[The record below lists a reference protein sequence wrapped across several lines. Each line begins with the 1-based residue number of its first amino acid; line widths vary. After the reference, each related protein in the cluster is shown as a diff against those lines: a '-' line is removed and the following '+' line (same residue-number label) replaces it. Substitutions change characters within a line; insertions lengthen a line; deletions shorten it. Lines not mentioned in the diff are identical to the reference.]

1 MKPLLPQA
9 VSRTT
14 SERRTCA
21 RAIRRIYDSLRIC
34 LVSSMVLTGC
44 SSNGADLSK
53 VGAATYRGPVVASS
67 DSAQGTKQPSRS
79 NDVAQS
85 KKRDAATPA
94 APIEPADL
102 EPGAE
107 AVGNGFYVDDKGHI
121 LTTWSQIRGCRRVAV
136 LDNFELLHVTLI
148 AGSSLNALAI
158 LGTRQSSPVHAVF
171 RASPVVKG
179 EKVSAHAYPISDGMF
194 MPLEIVDG
202 VVQSPI
208 GPAELKGVLQ
218 STAYLGAQSAG
229 GPLVGKHGEVVGI
242 AIDKLSPDWP
252 SDIGYGISVEVIQR
266 LFASIGVDITSGQG
280 GTSGQQVAARYAGD
294 YMVPI
299 ICFR

>member
-1 MKPLLPQA
+1 
-9 VSRTT
+9 
-14 SERRTCA
+14 
-21 RAIRRIYDSLRIC
+21 
-34 LVSSMVLTGC
+34 MVLAGC
-44 SSNGADLSK
+44 SNNGADLSK
-53 VGAATYRGPVVASS
+53 VGAATYRGPVVVSS
-67 DSAQGTKQPSRS
+67 DTAPGTKQQSRS
-79 NDVAQS
+79 NDVARS
-85 KKRDAATPA
+85 KKSSDATPA

-121 LTTWSQIRGCRRVAV
+121 LTTWSQIRSCRRVAV

-158 LGTRQSSPVHAVF
+158 LGTRQPSPVHAVL

-179 EKVSAHAYPISDGMF
+179 EKVSAHAYPILDGMF

-202 VVQSPI
+202 VVQSPT

-218 STAYLGAQSAG
+218 STAYLGGQSAG
-229 GPLVGKHGEVVGI
+229 GPLVGRHGEVVGI
-242 AIDKLSPDWP
+242 VIDKLSPDWP
-252 SDIGYGISVEVIQR
+252 SDIGYGISVEVIHR
-266 LFASIGVDITSGQG
+266 LFASIGVDIWAQGTSGQG
-280 GTSGQQVAARYAGD
+280 DSSGQQAPAHYAGD